1 MLHYFYQLF
10 VAIKDS
16 WHRLSHL
23 KTHADILHYLL
34 VDLGSKMV
42 NAQLLGH
49 YEKTFFSYIWK
60 NGNQWTG
67 VEIFLIVR
75 T

>member
-16 WHRLSHL
+16 WHLLSHS
-23 KTHADILHYLL
+23 KTHADILHCLL
-34 VDLGSKMV
+34 VDLGGKMV

-49 YEKTFFSYIWK
+49 YEKTFF
-60 NGNQWTG
+60 
-67 VEIFLIVR
+67 
-75 T
+75 

>member
-16 WHRLSHL
+16 WHLLSHL

-34 VDLGSKMV
+34 VDLGGKMV

-49 YEKTFFSYIWK
+49 YEKTFF
-60 NGNQWTG
+60 
-67 VEIFLIVR
+67 
-75 T
+75 